1 MRTTERPEIGRK
13 GSAGRATVG
22 DVVAALTA
30 GDLPVRV
37 TAYDGTALGPPDSNL
52 RLHIADERGLSYLLT
67 APGDLGLA
75 RAYTSGSLE
84 LHGVHPGDLF
94 EALRLV
100 HDKVRLRRPSA
111 GEVLSLARGLGWKRL
126 LPPPPPPQEA
136 PPRWRRTVIGLRH
149 SRARDASA
157 VKHHYDVS
165 NAFYSYV
172 LGPSMTY
179 SCAVFRDPRKTLE
192 EAQAAKYELV
202 AQKLALRP
210 GLRLLDVG
218 CGWGGMV
225 RHVAREHGARV
236 LGVTL
241 SRQQAEWGQ
250 AAIEHEGLSGL
261 AEVRYLDYRDAGR
274 GGGGGFD
281 AISSIGMSEHVG
293 LRNYPNYFATLRSL
307 LRPGGR
313 LLNHCITR
321 SDNRASP
328 RPGAFID
335 RYVFPDG
342 ELPSPGRVVTEAHDV
357 GLEVQHTENLRQ
369 HYPLT
374 LAAWGRNL
382 VEHWG
387 ECVREAGVA
396 TARVWGLYM
405 AAARLSFEQNDL
417 QLHQVLATRTEPGT
431 SFPLHPDWSP

>member
-1 MRTTERPEIGRK
+1 M
-13 GSAGRATVG
+13 
-22 DVVAALTA
+22 VAALTT
-30 GDLPVRV
+30 GELPVRV
-37 TAYDGTALGPPDSNL
+37 TAYDGTALGPPDSAL

-75 RAYTSGSLE
+75 RAFVTGSLE

-100 HDKVRLRRPSA
+100 HDSVRVRRPSA

-126 LPPPPPPQEA
+126 RPPPPPGEEA
-136 PPRWRRTVIGLRH
+136 PARWRRTVEGLRH
-149 SRARDASA
+149 SRTRDASA

-165 NAFYSYV
+165 NTFYSYV

-179 SCAVFRDPRKTLE
+179 SCAVYREPRDTLE
-192 EAQAAKYELV
+192 EAQAAKYELI
-202 AQKLALRP
+202 AQKLALAP
-210 GLRLLDVG
+210 GRRLLDVG
-218 CGWGGMV
+218 CGWGGMM
-225 RHVAREHGARV
+225 RHAAREHGSRV

-241 SRQQAEWGQ
+241 SRQQAEWAQ
-250 AAIEHEGLSGL
+250 AAIEREGLSGL
-261 AEVRYLDYRDAGR
+261 AEVRLLDYRDVHTAR
-274 GGGGGFD
+274 GVGFD

-293 LRNYPNYFATLRSL
+293 LRNYPSYFATLRSL

-321 SDNRASP
+321 SDDHASP

-342 ELPSPGRVVTEAHDV
+342 ELPSPGRVVSEAHDG
-357 GLEVQHTENLRQ
+357 GLEVQHSENLRQ
-369 HYPLT
+369 HYALT
-374 LAAWGRNL
+374 LAGWGRNL
-382 VEHWG
+382 AEYWD
-387 ECVREAGVA
+387 ECVREIGIGK
-396 TARVWGLYM
+396 ARVWGLYM

-431 SFPLHPDWSP
+431 SYPLRPDWSP